1 MKKVLF
7 ALCALA
13 LMLTACKEPNKPINV
28 DDLAE
33 DGVYVFGEATGF
45 DKVDP
50 LLIMSNGI
58 NEAKDQTARDGM
70 FEKYIVLQGGKEF
83 SLVWVN
89 AGTQTL
95 YGANLESFTPA
106 ELTGI
111 YDSNPATAIF
121 KGKLETG
128 DAAPKMKV
136 ATTGLYHIVLDLNKA
151 NDLEFAQ
158 ILVAPANWG
167 VRGGMNGWGFTEMTA
182 GAASNDGMTFS
193 IANAELVNG
202 LEFKFAYG
210 NAWKITLDNAGEV
223 KANTNLGQDCKPG
236 GANYVVETPGKYN
249 ISLTFKLAAGAVSN
263 SFTAKIEL
271 GEAVEITA
279 PENMYMIGEQWG
291 NWAWGDEGVVELAG
305 IPSAPGYF
313 WCTRYFEAGKGFKFC
328 AVRDWAGDFT
338 GDGAHGYTVDG
349 GNCFVAEDGFYTV
362 FVNGNDKVVEVY
374 PAEVYGIGTAW
385 GADAWDYNAPDIVKF
400 QPNGRTLVATVT
412 NTDNAVRLASKIV
425 PSAPIDG
432 ITTPNGW
439 IDWWKTEFVYFDGKI
454 AYRGAGG
461 DQERVAV
468 EAGQEITID
477 FNAGT
482 VTVGAPFV
490 GAITIDGDF
499 ADWADVPSAEPADA
513 FKAFKVTND
522 ERNFYFYVEC
532 DPGSRLWSG
541 GAYLYLY
548 FNFKNDLT
556 QGAYSGSTGMKDNK
570 YDAYAFMYL
579 FGGSADA
586 PVIENNPNGG
596 EAKGLTLDNIVIA
609 GNQPATSADIVKM
622 EIVIPRANFTD
633 QVAAGDVIEIDS
645 YRSKD
650 GGNIYFPGYVVK

>member
-7 ALCALA
+7 ALCAIA
-13 LMLTACKEPNKPINV
+13 LTFMMSACKKDKPINV

-33 DGVYVFGEATGF
+33 DGVYVFGAATGF

-50 LLIMSNGI
+50 VLIMSNGI
-58 NEAKDQTARDGM
+58 NEAKDQTPRDGM
-70 FEKYIVLQGGKEF
+70 FEKYIVLQGDKEF

-106 ELTGI
+106 EITGI

-136 ATTGLYHIVLDLNKA
+136 SATGLYHIVLDLNKA
-151 NDLEFAQ
+151 NDLEYAQ

-167 VRGGMNGWGFTEMTA
+167 VRGGMNGWGFSEMTA
-182 GAASNDGMTFS
+182 TAASNDGMTFS

-210 NAWKITLDNAGEV
+210 SAWKITLDNEGAV
-223 KANTNLGQDCKPG
+223 KANTNLGQNCKPG
-236 GANYVVETPGKYN
+236 GDNYKVETPGKYN
-249 ISLTFKLAAGAVSN
+249 ISLSFKLAAGEVAN
-263 SFTAKIEL
+263 SFSAKIEL

-291 NWAWGDEGVVELAG
+291 NWAWDSDGIVELSG

-328 AVRDWAGDFT
+328 AIKEWSGDFT

-349 GNCFVAEDGFYTV
+349 GNCFVAENGFYTV

-374 PAEVYGIGTAW
+374 PAEVYGIGSAW
-385 GADAWDYNAPDIVKF
+385 GANAWDFNAPDIVKF
-400 QPNGRTLVATVT
+400 QPDGTNLVATVT
-412 NTDNAVRLASKIV
+412 NTDGAVRLSSKIV
-425 PSAPIDG
+425 PSAPING
-432 ITTPNGW
+432 ITTDNGW

-490 GAITIDGDF
+490 GAIAIDGDF
-499 ADWADVPSAEPADA
+499 ADWAGVTTGLTSEKETPVYAE
-513 FKAFKVTND
+513 FKVTND
-522 ERNFYFYVEC
+522 EKYMYFY
-532 DPGSRLWSG
+532 SRRDLSSKIWASG
-541 GAYLYLY
+541 GYYY
-548 FNFKNDLT
+548 FNIDGDNNP
-556 QGAYSGSTGMKDNK
+556 ATGEKKDSIEGLENWV
-570 YDAYAFMYL
+570 YFFP
-579 FGGSADA
+579 FGGTADA
-586 PVIENNPNGG
+586 PAINTEVNGG
-596 EAKGLTLDNIVIA
+596 QMTGSTMLNTIKFAGKIGSEWVETEARIPLTAV
-609 GNQPATSADIVKM
+609 GVKK
-622 EIVIPRANFTD
+622 
-633 QVAAGDVIEIDS
+633 GDVIGINS
-645 YRSKD
+645 W
-650 GGNIYFPGYVVK
+650 GNKSGDDLKTMMLTYTVL